1 MIDPRMAVSI
11 SSFMSEINNKSGSKS
26 VEIPHA
32 TTDYNKVSYG
42 EAEWEFWV
50 SKLHWNYLRATEADL
65 EIIKAIVQR
74 VSA

>member
-1 MIDPRMAVSI
+1 MIDPRTLTSI
-11 SSFMSEINNKSGSKS
+11 SSFMNEVNYKDGSKS

-50 SKLHWNYLRATEADL
+50 SKLHWNYLRVTSEDL
-65 EIIKAIVQR
+65 ETIKAIANRIGV
-74 VSA
+74 